1 LKIAELFMKINVG
14 SKNPVKIA
22 AVRDAVRLYPK
33 LFPDAK
39 IVGIDIDSGTFG
51 HPKNLKETVEG
62 AIDRAK
68 KAFTDCSYS
77 FGLEGGLL
85 EVPLTKT
92 GYMEVGA
99 CAVYDGK
106 NICLGLSP
114 ACEWPKEV
122 AKLILSGKAD
132 GSQAFKQLGLTEHKK
147 MGAVEGGIIGF
158 LTKGRLTR
166 EEQTKQSIIMALIQL
181 ERSELY

>member
-1 LKIAELFMKINVG
+1 M
-14 SKNPVKIA
+14 
-22 AVRDAVRLYPK
+22 
-33 LFPDAK
+33 
-39 IVGIDIDSGTFG
+39 FG

-62 AIDRAK
+62 AVDRAK
-68 KAFTDCSYS
+68 KAFTDCNYS

-85 EVPLTKT
+85 EISEGAT
-92 GYMEVGA
+92 GYMEIGM
-99 CAVYDGK
+99 CAIYDGK
-106 NICLGLSP
+106 KIYLGLSP
-114 ACEWPKEV
+114 GFEWPKAVTE
-122 AKLILSGKAD
+122 LIVSGNAD
-132 GSQAFKQLGLTEHKK
+132 ASQAFKQLGLTEHKK